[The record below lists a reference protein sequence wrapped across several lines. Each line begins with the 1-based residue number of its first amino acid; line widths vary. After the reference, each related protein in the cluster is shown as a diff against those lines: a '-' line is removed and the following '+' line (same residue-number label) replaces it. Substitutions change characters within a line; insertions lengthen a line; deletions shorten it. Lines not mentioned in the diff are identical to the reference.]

1 MADLE
6 FYKSLKIDEFD
17 PSNNGDDIDT
27 DALIESGVL
36 NNLLLPV
43 RPYTAEIGGER
54 YFKFFIKATVDVLTL
69 GLDVASFTTSPTEEI
84 YLFEA
89 GSNTELESDL
99 DKSNLR
105 LYGGFLVTAYDK
117 DNKKVT
123 ADRDVSK
130 FVKADDKITFYK
142 EDNTKLVT
150 WEVENIN
157 GSEITFKTVSD
168 DDVSNLK
175 ASSTIF
181 LDALN
186 KDEYKGFWVK
196 EMVPPFTEP
205 MEDPANEFIL
215 NIWYDLK

>member
-27 DALIESGVL
+27 NALIESGIL

-43 RPYTAEIGGER
+43 RPYTAEVGGER
-54 YFKFFIKATVDVLTL
+54 YFKFFIKATVDVITL
-69 GLDVASFTTSPTEEI
+69 GLDIASFTTSPTEEV

-99 DKSNLR
+99 DKNNLR
-105 LYGGFLVTAYDK
+105 VYGGFLVTNYDK

-123 ADRDVSK
+123 ADRDISG
-130 FVKADDKITFYK
+130 FVKAGDTVTFYNA
-142 EDNTKLVT
+142 DNTKLVSWT
-150 WEVENIN
+150 VDTVS
-157 GSEITFKTVSD
+157 GADITFTEVSS

-175 ASSTIF
+175 ASSTIYI
-181 LDALN
+181 DALN
-186 KDEYKGFWVK
+186 ANEYKGFWVK
-196 EMVPPFTEP
+196 EVVSPFTEA
-205 MEDPANEFIL
+205 MEDPANEFVL